1 LTSTRSEVRVFYDPQ
16 LTGAHSA
23 FFFASRRPYA
33 TIAANRHRELETVQA
48 AMSAEIRDAVRT
60 FILNNILRRPN
71 YKLGDDDSLIK
82 GGLMDSFSLVEVQ
95 LFIEETY
102 GFRPDDVDMTVENMD
117 TVRMIA
123 DYVAAHR

>member
-1 LTSTRSEVRVFYDPQ
+1 
-16 LTGAHSA
+16 
-23 FFFASRRPYA
+23 
-33 TIAANRHRELETVQA
+33 
-48 AMSAEIRDAVRT
+48 MSAEIRDALRA
-60 FILNNILRRPN
+60 FILNNIIRRPS

-123 DYVAAHR
+123 DYVEANR

>member
-1 LTSTRSEVRVFYDPQ
+1 
-16 LTGAHSA
+16 
-23 FFFASRRPYA
+23 
-33 TIAANRHRELETVQA
+33 
-48 AMSAEIRDAVRT
+48 MSAEIRDAVRT
-60 FILNNILRRPN
+60 FILNNVLRRPN

>member
-1 LTSTRSEVRVFYDPQ
+1 
-16 LTGAHSA
+16 
-23 FFFASRRPYA
+23 
-33 TIAANRHRELETVQA
+33 
-48 AMSAEIRDAVRT
+48 MSAEIRDAVRA

-102 GFRPDDVDMTVENMD
+102 ASALT
-117 TVRMIA
+117 TSI
-123 DYVAAHR
+123 

>member
-1 LTSTRSEVRVFYDPQ
+1 
-16 LTGAHSA
+16 
-23 FFFASRRPYA
+23 
-33 TIAANRHRELETVQA
+33 
-48 AMSAEIRDAVRT
+48 MSAEIRDAVRA
-60 FILNNILRRPN
+60 FILNHILRRPN

>member
-1 LTSTRSEVRVFYDPQ
+1 
-16 LTGAHSA
+16 
-23 FFFASRRPYA
+23 
-33 TIAANRHRELETVQA
+33 
-48 AMSAEIRDAVRT
+48 MSAEIRDVVRT
-60 FILNNILRRPN
+60 FILNNILRRPD

-82 GGLMDSFSLVEVQ
+82 GGLIDSFSLVEVQ

-102 GFRPDDVDMTVENMD
+102 GFRPADVDMTAEKMD

>member
-1 LTSTRSEVRVFYDPQ
+1 
-16 LTGAHSA
+16 
-23 FFFASRRPYA
+23 
-33 TIAANRHRELETVQA
+33 
-48 AMSAEIRDAVRT
+48 MSAEIRDAVRA

>member
-1 LTSTRSEVRVFYDPQ
+1 
-16 LTGAHSA
+16 
-23 FFFASRRPYA
+23 
-33 TIAANRHRELETVQA
+33 
-48 AMSAEIRDAVRT
+48 MSAEIRDAVRT
-60 FILNNILRRPN
+60 FILNNILRRPD

-82 GGLMDSFSLVEVQ
+82 GGLIDSFSLVEVQ

-102 GFRPDDVDMTVENMD
+102 GFRPADVDMTAEKMD

>member
-1 LTSTRSEVRVFYDPQ
+1 
-16 LTGAHSA
+16 
-23 FFFASRRPYA
+23 
-33 TIAANRHRELETVQA
+33 
-48 AMSAEIRDAVRT
+48 MSAEIRDAVRT

-95 LFIEETY
+95 LFIEETF

>member
-1 LTSTRSEVRVFYDPQ
+1 
-16 LTGAHSA
+16 
-23 FFFASRRPYA
+23 
-33 TIAANRHRELETVQA
+33 
-48 AMSAEIRDAVRT
+48 MSAEIRDAVRT